1 MVYMTV
7 NGIKRNYTLADA
19 LLDPADLL
27 RINGLYDPTI
37 RKIVDRDFSSA
48 LRVLDPASFAEQVR
62 DSDLAQLL
70 YNTRIKKLFKLETA
84 IFLKVSELHPEILA
98 QALQCTDL
106 QKFTYMHSHS
116 LSINVKEIFN
126 SIAQLDDPL
135 FAQIMRSTDLSA
147 FQTPKSIYSLLFPL
161 ERAIKRRIS
170 KLSANDYALASQSTD
185 HAKLLNGQNFNIPI
199 IKRKNRLPKIMQA
212 DPELLPTALKNTDLS
227 SLVRSISHA
236 TDTERTLSFINNI
249 LDLDNGKC
257 YEILQNTDISD
268 LIQRVR
274 MYTLDDQYALLRD
287 ETINNIL
294 ETTAFLTPELY
305 AKAIKSTNREE
316 LINAAKELGID
327 QLAKIHE
334 SWDPEDTTKFV
345 EAQQVCMVKQQ
356 VVQAAYLPAQE
367 YM

>member
-199 IKRKNRLPKIMQA
+199 IKEKIDCPK
-212 DPELLPTALKNTDLS
+212 
-227 SLVRSISHA
+227 
-236 TDTERTLSFINNI
+236 
-249 LDLDNGKC
+249 
-257 YEILQNTDISD
+257 
-268 LIQRVR
+268 
-274 MYTLDDQYALLRD
+274 
-287 ETINNIL
+287 
-294 ETTAFLTPELY
+294 
-305 AKAIKSTNREE
+305 
-316 LINAAKELGID
+316 
-327 QLAKIHE
+327 
-334 SWDPEDTTKFV
+334 
-345 EAQQVCMVKQQ
+345 
-356 VVQAAYLPAQE
+356 
-367 YM
+367 